1 MLNFDGIMQDAQ
13 ALGCLTTSEFD
24 HLTDVVASG
33 AKTEASAECRHGWG
47 RDGPG
52 EECSQPMQPKRGH
65 ASLTDPTHAK
75 EKL

>member
-33 AKTEASAECRHGWG
+33 AKTEAELAEPWG
-47 RDGPG
+47 AMARI
-52 EECSQPMQPKRGH
+52 
-65 ASLTDPTHAK
+65 TD
-75 EKL
+75 